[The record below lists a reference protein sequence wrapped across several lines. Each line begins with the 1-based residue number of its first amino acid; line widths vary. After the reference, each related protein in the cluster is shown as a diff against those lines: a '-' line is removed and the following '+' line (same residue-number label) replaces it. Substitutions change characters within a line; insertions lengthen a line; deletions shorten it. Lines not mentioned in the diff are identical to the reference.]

1 MGAPIG
7 WVNGM
12 LNSSFGNKSKHVA
25 VDRVHNRG
33 YPLNLVPTSGFFQ
46 ALADFLK
53 FATKEHMV
61 PTKVDR
67 LVFETAPVIIIA
79 TTIMVYAFIPF
90 GPHIWAANP
99 ELSLVFMMAV
109 FGVAPLGVFFA
120 GWSSN
125 NKYTLIGWNEV
136 RGTTYSLRDTLVN

>member
-1 MGAPIG
+1 
-7 WVNGM
+7 
-12 LNSSFGNKSKHVA
+12 
-25 VDRVHNRG
+25 
-33 YPLNLVPTSGFFQ
+33 
-46 ALADFLK
+46 
-53 FATKEHMV
+53 MV
-61 PTKVDR
+61 PTKADR

-125 NKYTLIGWNEV
+125 NKYTLIGGMRSAAQLTAYEIPLLISVLAIAVISGSFNILEIVISKSRQVILGISSSCLWV
-136 RGTTYSLRDTLVN
+136 LHYF